1 MTEHSAEYE
10 LVIRPRYGILDLNWK
25 EIIEYRELLFF
36 LALREIKIRYK
47 QTLMGASWAILQPF
61 FTMII
66 FSLIFGG
73 VAKIPSEGIP
83 YPVFSYSGLLLWTYF
98 HTSLSSSSGSLIANS
113 QILSKVYLP
122 RIFLPT
128 APCIAHLVDYV
139 VALSILILMM
149 LYFQLLPTASVILLP
164 IILFLTLLLAAGMG
178 YWLSSINVKY
188 RDVQYALPFFINLLL
203 FVSPVIYPTDILGE
217 ELRWILLLNPL
228 TGLINAHRAVL
239 LGYTPVDYAGLGI
252 AAIITIVIFLTGV
265 LYLRKTEKYF
275 ADLI

>member
-1 MTEHSAEYE
+1 
-10 LVIRPRYGILDLNWK
+10 
-25 EIIEYRELLFF
+25 
-36 LALREIKIRYK
+36 
-47 QTLMGASWAILQPF
+47 
-61 FTMII
+61 
-66 FSLIFGG
+66 
-73 VAKIPSEGIP
+73 
-83 YPVFSYSGLLLWTYF
+83 
-98 HTSLSSSSGSLIANS
+98 
-113 QILSKVYLP
+113 
-122 RIFLPT
+122 
-128 APCIAHLVDYV
+128 
-139 VALSILILMM
+139 
-149 LYFQLLPTASVILLP
+149 VILLP

-252 AAIITIVIFLTGV
+252 AAIITIMIFLTGV